1 MKYLIK
7 AILFSLFLF
16 SGLAVLA
23 HPPHFQYR
31 EITIQA
37 STTETVT
44 GSILTAAAI
53 DTITQIT
60 NNDRTERERANNDR
74 LDKNGGDIRCY
85 LDVTAAGVGDTLDV
99 DLIGILAGN
108 RYLIGSFTQATA
120 ISLDTQTFVQPPD
133 LLALDW
139 TIAGDG
145 GETFTF
151 NVQCHRG

>member
-1 MKYLIK
+1 MKSKIKLFLI
-7 AILFSLFLF
+7 SLFLF
-16 SGLAVLA
+16 SSIPLFADQ
-23 HPPHFQYR
+23 FQYR
-31 EITIQA
+31 EFELLA

-44 GSILTAAAI
+44 GSIATGSAI

-60 NNDRTERERANNDR
+60 GNDRTASERARNDR

-85 LDVTAAGVGDTLDV
+85 LDVTAASVADTLDV

-145 GETFTF
+145 GESFTF

>member
-1 MKYLIK
+1 MKVKIK
-7 AILFSLFLF
+7 LFIISLFLF
-16 SGLAVLA
+16 FSVSLFAD
-23 HPPHFQYR
+23 PSHFQYR
-31 EITIQA
+31 EIEILA
-37 STTETVT
+37 STVETTT
-44 GSILTAAAI
+44 GLIATGNAI

-60 NNDRTERERANNDR
+60 NNDRTASERARNDR

-85 LDVTAAGVGDTLDV
+85 LDVTAAGTGDTLDV

-108 RYLIGSFTQATA
+108 RYLIGSFTQATG

>member
-1 MKYLIK
+1 MNRFKLFLI
-7 AILFSLFLF
+7 SLFLF
-16 SGLAVLA
+16 SGFSVLA
-23 HPPHFQYR
+23 DGFQYR
-31 EITIQA
+31 EFELQA

-44 GSILTAAAI
+44 GSIATGNAI

-60 NNDRTERERANNDR
+60 NNDRTAREQSRNDR
-74 LDKNGGDIRCY
+74 LDRHGGDLRCY
-85 LDVTAAGVGDTLDV
+85 LNVTAAGTGDTLDV
-99 DLIGILAGN
+99 DLIGIIGTN
-108 RYLIGSFTQATA
+108 RYLIGSFTQASGV
-120 ISLDTQTFVQPPD
+120 SLDTQSFTQPPD